1 MLGQATDKG
10 SIRVLP
16 TGGSS
21 DDRNTGKETAMIR
34 LPALALGLTA
44 TLLGVVVSDANRV
57 APAKMRAANT
67 QAQSPA
73 QLPSVDL
80 PPELNRVLRDYER
93 HWKASDGAALSALF
107 TEDGFIA
114 RGPWIRG
121 RDAIRAAYSA
131 SSGGDLRL
139 RAVGYASSDTVGYIV
154 GGYRYGEA
162 TSDGGKFI
170 LALRRA
176 PLGDWKIAADL
187 DAASR
192 Q

>member
-1 MLGQATDKG
+1 
-10 SIRVLP
+10 
-16 TGGSS
+16 
-21 DDRNTGKETAMIR
+21 MIR
-34 LPALALGLTA
+34 LSALALGLTA
-44 TLLGVVVSDANRV
+44 TLLGVVVPDANRV
-57 APAKMRAANT
+57 APTKVRAAT
-67 QAQSPA
+67 RQAQSPA
-73 QLPSVDL
+73 QVPSVDL

-93 HWKASDGAALSALF
+93 HWKASDGAALSVLF

-139 RAVGYASSDTVGYIV
+139 RAVGYATSDTVGYIV

-176 PLGDWKIAADL
+176 PRGDWKIAADL
-187 DAASR
+187 DAANR